1 VRRKDR
7 RRERFYGEGRGAAG
21 LRSRFSES
29 RSMEE
34 DIMSGIDPTTLALA
48 FLALIVA
55 GWSYVQVRSL
65 SERLTKLE
73 KEYLALV
80 EELETRMYTR

>member
-1 VRRKDR
+1 
-7 RRERFYGEGRGAAG
+7 
-21 LRSRFSES
+21 
-29 RSMEE
+29 
-34 DIMSGIDPTTLALA
+34 MSGIDPTTIALA